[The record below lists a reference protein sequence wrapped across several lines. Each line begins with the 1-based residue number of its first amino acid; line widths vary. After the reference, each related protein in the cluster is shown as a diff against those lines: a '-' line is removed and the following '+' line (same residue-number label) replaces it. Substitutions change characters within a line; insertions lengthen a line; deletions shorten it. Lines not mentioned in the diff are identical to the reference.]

1 VRNPLGDR
9 RDWQTIASAS
19 GLGCSVVASLLLA
32 IGGGVLLDRWA
43 GIPPIFTIV
52 GVVLGVA
59 TAGYLLYQL
68 TMLSRPGPG
77 ERPPVKRRR
86 TKPPVEP
93 DEEDDE

>member
-1 VRNPLGDR
+1 M
-9 RDWQTIASAS
+9 
-19 GLGCSVVASLLLA
+19 
-32 IGGGVLLDRWA
+32 
-43 GIPPIFTIV
+43 PPIFTIV

-68 TMLSRPGPG
+68 TMLSRPRPG